1 MNTKLFTGM
10 GLALALGACVSMPQP
25 NAALETARSAVQTA
39 EADPNVNKFAP
50 LELDRARK
58 ELSIAEDASLHHQ
71 DAEVDQPAY
80 LATQNARLA
89 QAHGAAKAD
98 DARVAAGQIERDQI
112 VLASRTR
119 EAENARASAA
129 NSRAAADVALNQRD
143 QAAASAANSRA
154 AADAALNQR
163 DQAAASAA
171 DSRAA
176 ADVAL
181 NQRDQAVSQRDQA
194 NDQTARANGET
205 ARVQAEL
212 DALKATPT
220 PRGLVMTLGDVL
232 FDTGRAELKSGAG
245 RKMDQLGQFLVEHAD
260 RRVQIDGFTDS
271 VGTDSYNEDL
281 SQRRADAVKTAL
293 INRGVQPSR
302 IGTEGYGKAYPVA
315 NNNDS
320 GGRQLNRRVEVVIG
334 GDNGTAISPRAGL

>member
-1 MNTKLFTGM
+1 MNAKLFAGM

-25 NAALETARSAVQTA
+25 NAALEAARSAVQTA

-58 ELSIAEDASLHHQ
+58 DLSIAENAALHHE
-71 DAEVDQPAY
+71 DAQVDQPAY

-98 DARVAAGQIERDQI
+98 DARVAAGQNERDQI

-129 NSRAAADVALNQRD
+129 NSRVAADLAQ
-143 QAAASAANSRA
+143 
-154 AADAALNQR
+154 
-163 DQAAASAA
+163 
-171 DSRAA
+171 
-176 ADVAL
+176 
-181 NQRDQAVSQRDQA
+181 NQRDQAVNQRDQA
-194 NDQTARANGET
+194 NDET
-205 ARVQAEL
+205 ARIQSEL

-245 RKMDQLGQFLVEHAD
+245 RKMDQLGQFLVEHSD

-281 SQRRADAVKTAL
+281 SQRRADAVKAAL
-293 INRGVQPSR
+293 ISRGVQASR

-334 GDNGTAISPRAGL
+334 GDKGTAIAPRSGL

>member
-1 MNTKLFTGM
+1 MNAKLFTGL

-39 EADPNVNKFAP
+39 EADPNVNRFAP

-58 ELSIAEDASLHHQ
+58 DLSIAEDASLHHQ

-89 QAHGAAKAD
+89 QAHGATKAD

-119 EAENARASAA
+119 EAENAKASAA
-129 NSRAAADVALNQRD
+129 NSRV
-143 QAAASAANSRA
+143 
-154 AADAALNQR
+154 
-163 DQAAASAA
+163 
-171 DSRAA
+171 A

-181 NQRDQAVSQRDQA
+181 NQRDQAVNQRDQA
-194 NDQTARANGET
+194 NDET
-205 ARVQAEL
+205 VRVQAEL

-281 SQRRADAVKTAL
+281 SQRRADSVKTAL

-334 GDNGTAISPRAGL
+334 GNNGTTISPRSGL

>member
-1 MNTKLFTGM
+1 MA
-10 GLALALGACVSMPQP
+10 LALALGACASMPQP
-25 NAALETARSAVQTA
+25 NAALETARAAVQTA
-39 EADPNVNKFAP
+39 EADPNVNKYAP
-50 LELDRARK
+50 LDLDRARK
-58 ELSIAEDASLHHQ
+58 DLSIAEDASLHHK

-89 QAHGAAKAD
+89 QAHAAAKAD

-112 VLASRTR
+112 MLAARTR
-119 EAENARASAA
+119 EAENAKASAA
-129 NSRAAADVALNQRD
+129 NSRVVAEVALNQRD
-143 QAAASAANSRA
+143 QAN
-154 AADAALNQR
+154 
-163 DQAAASAA
+163 
-171 DSRAA
+171 
-176 ADVAL
+176 
-181 NQRDQAVSQRDQA
+181 SQRDQA
-194 NDQTARANGET
+194 NSQRDQANEET
-205 ARVQAEL
+205 IRIQAEL

-220 PRGLVMTLGDVL
+220 PRGLVLTLGDVL

-245 RKMDQLGQFLVEHAD
+245 RRIDQLAQFLVEHPE

-293 INRGVQPSR
+293 INRGVEPSR

-315 NNNDS
+315 TNNDS

-334 GDNGTAISPRAGL
+334 GNNGTAISPRSGL

>member
-1 MNTKLFTGM
+1 MNAKFYTGL

-25 NAALETARSAVQTA
+25 NAALQTARVAVQTA

-50 LELDRARK
+50 LDLDRARK
-58 ELSIAEDASLHHQ
+58 DLSIAEDAALHHQ
-71 DAEVDQPAY
+71 DAQVDQPAY

-98 DARVAAGQIERDQI
+98 DARVAAGQMERDQI

-129 NSRAAADVALNQRD
+129 NSKVVAEVALD
-143 QAAASAANSRA
+143 
-154 AADAALNQR
+154 
-163 DQAAASAA
+163 
-171 DSRAA
+171 
-176 ADVAL
+176 
-181 NQRDQAVSQRDQA
+181 QRDQA
-194 NDQTARANGET
+194 NQET

-212 DALKATPT
+212 EALKATPT

-245 RKMDQLGQFLVEHAD
+245 RKMDQLAQFLVEHPD

-271 VGTDSYNEDL
+271 IGTDSYNEDL

-315 NNNDS
+315 NNTDS

-334 GDNGTAISPRAGL
+334 GDNGTAIAPRSGF

>member
-1 MNTKLFTGM
+1 MNAKLFTGM
-10 GLALALGACVSMPQP
+10 GLALALAACVSMPQP
-25 NAALETARSAVQTA
+25 NAALETARLAVRTA

-58 ELSIAEDASLHHQ
+58 DLSIAEDASLHHQ

-89 QAHGAAKAD
+89 QAHGATKAD

-119 EAENARASAA
+119 EAENAKASAA
-129 NSRAAADVALNQRD
+129 NSRV
-143 QAAASAANSRA
+143 
-154 AADAALNQR
+154 
-163 DQAAASAA
+163 
-171 DSRAA
+171 A

-181 NQRDQAVSQRDQA
+181 NQRDQAVNQRDQA
-194 NDQTARANGET
+194 NDET

-245 RKMDQLGQFLVEHAD
+245 RKMDQLGQFLVEHTD

-281 SQRRADAVKTAL
+281 SQRRADSVKTAL

-334 GDNGTAISPRAGL
+334 GNNGTAISPRSGL

>member
-1 MNTKLFTGM
+1 MNAKLFTGM

-25 NAALETARSAVQTA
+25 NAALETARAAVQTA

-50 LELDRARK
+50 LDLDRARK
-58 ELSIAEDASLHHQ
+58 DLSIAEDASLHHQ

-98 DARVAAGQIERDQI
+98 DARVAAGQRERDQI

-129 NSRAAADVALNQRD
+129 NSKVVAEVALD
-143 QAAASAANSRA
+143 
-154 AADAALNQR
+154 
-163 DQAAASAA
+163 
-171 DSRAA
+171 
-176 ADVAL
+176 
-181 NQRDQAVSQRDQA
+181 QRDQA
-194 NDQTARANGET
+194 NQET

-212 DALKATPT
+212 EALKATPT

-245 RKMDQLGQFLVEHAD
+245 RKIDQLAQFLVEHPD

-281 SQRRADAVKTAL
+281 SQRRADAVKAAL
-293 INRGVQPSR
+293 INRNVQPSR
-302 IGTEGYGKAYPVA
+302 IGTEGYGKAFPVA
-315 NNNDS
+315 NNTDS

-334 GDNGTAISPRAGL
+334 GDNGTAIAPRSGL